1 MQSIWYLVIG
11 AVRGIKKKR
20 NTRSCPQD
28 EGNRNIST
36 VSLVLDLDILTLFSK
51 DVWMKSS
58 DQQPGA
64 CENRLAAEVY
74 VCVCVHEYIGMTGEG
89 KERKRKEGKGV

>member
-1 MQSIWYLVIG
+1 
-11 AVRGIKKKR
+11 
-20 NTRSCPQD
+20 
-28 EGNRNIST
+28 
-36 VSLVLDLDILTLFSK
+36 
-51 DVWMKSS
+51 MKSS

-64 CENRLAAEVY
+64 CENPLAAEVY